1 VGLFP
6 PPERKRLRLVMPSGR
21 TIIASLIVLAAGIA
35 LSIAYMFLARTEEGF
50 IELQLFSVIV
60 SLLTFI
66 AGYVIDI
73 LEHE

>member
-6 PPERKRLRLVMPSGR
+6 PPRKRKLRLVMPSGR

-35 LSIAYMFLARTEEGF
+35 LAIAYMFLARTEEGF
-50 IELQLFSVIV
+50 IELQLFSIVV

>member
-1 VGLFP
+1 MIFAP
-6 PPERKRLRLVMPSGR
+6 PRKRKLRLVMPSGR
-21 TIIASLIVLAAGIA
+21 TIIASLLVLGAGIA

-50 IELQLFSVIV
+50 IELQLFSIVI

-66 AGYVIDI
+66 TGYVIDI